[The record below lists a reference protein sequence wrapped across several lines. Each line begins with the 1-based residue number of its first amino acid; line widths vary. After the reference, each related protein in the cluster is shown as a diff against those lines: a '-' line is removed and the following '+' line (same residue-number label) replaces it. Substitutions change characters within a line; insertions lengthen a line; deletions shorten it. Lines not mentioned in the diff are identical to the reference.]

1 MATDA
6 RTYLATMV
14 LNEERAVSYFSIGM
28 SLVLTRHIGY
38 LSRTEPCPK
47 DTP

>member
-14 LNEERAVSYFSIGM
+14 LNEERIVSNPSLAM
-28 SLVLTRHIGY
+28 SPEIDDADRLLIEH
-38 LSRTEPCPK
+38 
-47 DTP
+47 